1 MDAKDK
7 EIAQLRAELKESK
20 DAHESDAMDYASKVD
35 EMRTELDAIKSQK
48 PIGYWRHTFAGK
60 LCINKSLQCDIDG
73 NSPELP
79 DSTPLYA
86 RPVPAIPEGMAIV
99 PIEPTEQADEITA
112 LKSENIALRKVWGDR
127 CEELD
132 VLKRQRSVGI
142 FRRKQCTG
150 YGDFSDIDWIDG
162 EYPSKDLQLYARP
175 VPAIPDCETC
185 QNRGKVRDD
194 ALEEVM
200 VKIEGIRS
208 APEMRM
214 TILCM
219 KGTK

>member
-35 EMRTELDAIKSQK
+35 EMRTELNTLKSQK

-86 RPVPAIPEGMAIV
+86 RPVPAIHEGYALV
-99 PIEPTEQADEITA
+99 QTHPTMSQIQSGLSVEIRCDDEI
-112 LKSENIALRKVWGDR
+112 
-127 CEELD
+127 
-132 VLKRQRSVGI
+132 
-142 FRRKQCTG
+142 
-150 YGDFSDIDWIDG
+150 IDL
-162 EYPSKDLQLYARP
+162 SM
-175 VPAIPDCETC
+175 
-185 QNRGKVRDD
+185 
-194 ALEEVM
+194 EEV
-200 VKIEGIRS
+200 V
-208 APEMRM
+208 
-214 TILCM
+214 TIYKVM
-219 KGTK
+219 IAAAKEQS

>member
-35 EMRTELDAIKSQK
+35 EMRTELNTLKSQK

-86 RPVPAIPEGMAIV
+86 RPAPSIPEGMALV
-99 PIEPTEQADEITA
+99 PVEPTDAQVIAAINASLNDKAINGVTIYKAMISAAQE
-112 LKSENIALRKVWGDR
+112 KSR
-127 CEELD
+127 
-132 VLKRQRSVGI
+132 
-142 FRRKQCTG
+142 
-150 YGDFSDIDWIDG
+150 
-162 EYPSKDLQLYARP
+162 
-175 VPAIPDCETC
+175 
-185 QNRGKVRDD
+185 
-194 ALEEVM
+194 
-200 VKIEGIRS
+200 
-208 APEMRM
+208 
-214 TILCM
+214 
-219 KGTK
+219 

>member
-35 EMRTELDAIKSQK
+35 EMRTELDAMKSQK

-86 RPVPAIPEGMAIV
+86 RPVPAIPEGYALV
-99 PIEPTEQADEITA
+99 PIE
-112 LKSENIALRKVWGDR
+112 LSE
-127 CEELD
+127 
-132 VLKRQRSVGI
+132 
-142 FRRKQCTG
+142 KQS
-150 YGDFSDIDWIDG
+150 Y
-162 EYPSKDLQLYARP
+162 
-175 VPAIPDCETC
+175 
-185 QNRGKVRDD
+185 
-194 ALEEVM
+194 
-200 VKIEGIRS
+200 
-208 APEMRM
+208 RM
-214 TILCM
+214 TESIYGPLLCGYSM
-219 KGTK
+219 IAQTKRYYKSMIAAVQEKS

>member
-35 EMRTELDAIKSQK
+35 EMRTELDALKSQK

-86 RPVPAIPEGMAIV
+86 RPVPAIPEGMALV
-99 PIEPTEQADEITA
+99 PVEPTDAQVIAAINASLNDKAINGVTIYKAMISAAQE
-112 LKSENIALRKVWGDR
+112 KSK
-127 CEELD
+127 
-132 VLKRQRSVGI
+132 
-142 FRRKQCTG
+142 
-150 YGDFSDIDWIDG
+150 
-162 EYPSKDLQLYARP
+162 
-175 VPAIPDCETC
+175 
-185 QNRGKVRDD
+185 
-194 ALEEVM
+194 
-200 VKIEGIRS
+200 
-208 APEMRM
+208 
-214 TILCM
+214 
-219 KGTK
+219 

>member
-35 EMRTELDAIKSQK
+35 EMRTELDALKSQK

-86 RPVPAIPEGMAIV
+86 RPAPSIPEGMALV
-99 PIEPTEQADEITA
+99 PVEPTDAQVIAAINASLNDKAINGVTIYKAMISAAQE
-112 LKSENIALRKVWGDR
+112 KSK
-127 CEELD
+127 
-132 VLKRQRSVGI
+132 
-142 FRRKQCTG
+142 
-150 YGDFSDIDWIDG
+150 
-162 EYPSKDLQLYARP
+162 
-175 VPAIPDCETC
+175 
-185 QNRGKVRDD
+185 
-194 ALEEVM
+194 
-200 VKIEGIRS
+200 
-208 APEMRM
+208 
-214 TILCM
+214 
-219 KGTK
+219 